1 LFIFAVGNMLCIPQ
15 KISVISPPINM
26 ALNRAFALEGAS
38 PKNILG
44 KSVRFSEMNR
54 LSIYVIYFI
63 YRAKSLRLR
72 LRDFLYNI

>member
-1 LFIFAVGNMLCIPQ
+1 MFNFCKGNMLCIPQ
-15 KISVISPPINM
+15 KIYVISPPINM

-38 PKNILG
+38 PKNILE

-63 YRAKSLRLR
+63 YKAKSLRLR